1 VPELFESIREL
12 YSPFT
17 LAALPIGT
25 FEPQTMLKSL
35 HMNPNEAV
43 KAHLDLGSPTLSIG
57 IHWGTF
63 MTSNE
68 PYLSPSQ
75 QLSDLFK
82 GTTMESRE
90 REAVHESQFITT
102 AFGETLFISS

>member
-1 VPELFESIREL
+1 
-12 YSPFT
+12 
-17 LAALPIGT
+17 
-25 FEPQTMLKSL
+25 
-35 HMNPNEAV
+35 MNPKEAV

-63 MTSNE
+63 MKSNE

-82 GTTMESRE
+82 NTATTTDTECQEEQSAHESR
-90 REAVHESQFITT
+90 FITT
-102 AFGETLFISS
+102 AFGETLFISG